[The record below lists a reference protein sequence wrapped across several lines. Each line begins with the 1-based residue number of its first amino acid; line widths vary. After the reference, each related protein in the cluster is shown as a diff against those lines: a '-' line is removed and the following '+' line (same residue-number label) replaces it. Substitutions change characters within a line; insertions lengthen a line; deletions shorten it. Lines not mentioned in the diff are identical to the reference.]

1 MSFRRYG
8 KAIIGNS
15 YRSEYP
21 LDDNQIMRFAPSIF
35 AQDKHESRSKIYTYI
50 PTIEILQVLKKEGF
64 FPFMVAQSR
73 SRIEGKENFTKHM
86 IRLRRPENIN
96 KNEVGEIILINSHDG
111 TSSYQ
116 MMAGY
121 YRFVCQNGLVI
132 GDDIENYR
140 IHHKGD
146 IKDNIIEVAYNIT
159 SNLDTAKE
167 NVEEMKAIE
176 LNPIEKE
183 IFAESALMLR
193 YEEKEEAPID
203 SNLLLTNRRIEDRKN
218 NDLWTTYNKVQ
229 ENIIKGGL
237 LGKNQK
243 GNKTRTR
250 EVKSIDNNIKLNK
263 ALWNLTMKMAEL
275 KG

>member
-167 NVEEMKAIE
+167 NVEVMRAIE

-193 YEEKEEAPID
+193 YGEKEESPID

>member
-1 MSFRRYG
+1 
-8 KAIIGNS
+8 
-15 YRSEYP
+15 
-21 LDDNQIMRFAPSIF
+21 
-35 AQDKHESRSKIYTYI
+35 
-50 PTIEILQVLKKEGF
+50 
-64 FPFMVAQSR
+64 
-73 SRIEGKENFTKHM
+73 M

-193 YEEKEEAPID
+193 YEEKEEAPIG

-250 EVKSIDNNIKLNK
+250 EVKAIDNNIKLNK

>member
-8 KAIIGNS
+8 KAIVGNS

-167 NVEEMKAIE
+167 NVEVMRAIE

-193 YEEKEEAPID
+193 YGEKEESPID